1 MEKVLEKLKTEDKS
15 TQRVVDYL
23 VSHCEKVPS
32 FKDKILNDKKS
43 LSECWEYIKSK
54 ARKEAKNGCA
64 MIKDD
69 VVFGWAIHYF
79 DEEELEDWKEKPKN
93 TPKSK
98 RKKTTKPKPKKEE
111 DKPTQISFEF

>member
-54 ARKEAKNGCA
+54 ARKDAVGVCA
-64 MIKDD
+64 VIDD
-69 VVFGWAIHYF
+69 NVVFGWALHYF
-79 DEEELEDWKEKPKN
+79 DEETLEDWKPKPKETPKPKPKN
-93 TPKSK
+93 KA
-98 RKKTTKPKPKKEE
+98 KPKPKKEE
-111 DKPTQISFEF
+111 NKLAQISFEF

>member
-1 MEKVLEKLKTEDKS
+1 MEKVREKLKSDDT
-15 TQRVVDYL
+15 YL
-23 VSHCEKVPS
+23 EIIADELIKQCEKEES
-32 FKDKILNDKKS
+32 FKDKVLIEKKT
-43 LSECWEYIKSK
+43 LKDCWDYIKSR

-93 TPKSK
+93 TPKPK